1 MNTKATIGSDLKQ
14 MREMCGLSQ
23 YELSMAAGIPRNRIS
38 LAECGYTSLRGEELL
53 ALHSAL
59 RKMSE
64 KRVSELTS
72 SLSGKEAVAV

>member
-1 MNTKATIGSDLKQ
+1 MNTKATTGADLKQ

-23 YELSMAAGIPRNRIS
+23 YELSIAAGIPRNRIS
-38 LAECGYTSLRGEELL
+38 LAECGYTILRCEELS
-53 ALHSAL
+53 ALQIAL
-59 RKMSE
+59 RKVSA

>member
-1 MNTKATIGSDLKQ
+1 
-14 MREMCGLSQ
+14 MCGLSQ
-23 YELSMAAGIPRNRIS
+23 YELSMAAGVPRNRIS

-72 SLSGKEAVAV
+72 SLSGKEAMAV

>member
-1 MNTKATIGSDLKQ
+1 MNTKATIGSDLRR

-38 LAECGYTSLRGEELL
+38 LAECGYTSLRGEELV

-59 RKMSE
+59 REMSE
-64 KRVSELTS
+64 KRVGELTS